1 MDGDGRIPY
10 GGSLG
15 CLPAPC
21 CPVSASCSARD
32 LLLSHRLD
40 TCVAYH
46 PHLLRL
52 YVYIYSSAAGSIKP
66 RKAYSTAVHRFR
78 HDPGIH
84 FAA

>member
-32 LLLSHRLD
+32 LLLSHRSRSVWHTIL
-40 TCVAYH
+40 TCSGSMSIFILLLPVAIN
-46 PHLLRL
+46 PC
-52 YVYIYSSAAGSIKP
+52 
-66 RKAYSTAVHRFR
+66 KAYSTAVHRFR
-78 HDPGIH
+78 HDPCMI
-84 FAA
+84 AV